1 MNDTLRHL
9 LILIII
15 LGTGIP
21 LIILDLPLLYILVLE
36 AVIGFLLL
44 VLLSPGFGADIK
56 GSVSDLLKISFI
68 RRDKGNKPLFKIP
81 VLKKPKPKK
90 PEPLFDSEDEE
101 EELPS
106 PKSLPGSSFW
116 AFVARFTSGKPA
128 GAKKPA
134 GTARFSDTTAGKN
147 VDVSALALAGELD
160 GGTGRGARGRDPVP
174 VEDPFLSLS
183 SDELETGLLDTID
196 PADLETET
204 VPAPA
209 PEGATP
215 LSDSAPMMDATSGL
229 AIGEADI
236 PLPPQELSAEP
247 AEGEKATVP
256 ETEEYYGLDGSDTFD
271 QNFGEFEDAGIADSG
286 PDAFHLSLV
295 A

>member
-1 MNDTLRHL
+1 M
-9 LILIII
+9 
-15 LGTGIP
+15 
-21 LIILDLPLLYILVLE
+21 
-36 AVIGFLLL
+36 
-44 VLLSPGFGADIK
+44 
-56 GSVSDLLKISFI
+56 
-68 RRDKGNKPLFKIP
+68 FKIP
-81 VLKKPKPKK
+81 VLKKPLQKK
-90 PEPLFDSEDEE
+90 PEPLFDIEDEE
-101 EELPS
+101 KNFPPRKARRVLHFGLL
-106 PKSLPGSSFW
+106 LPGSHQGNLLVQKSRPGLPVFPIQ
-116 AFVARFTSGKPA
+116 RPA
-128 GAKKPA
+128 KMLMYQHWHLQENWTGMP
-134 GTARFSDTTAGKN
+134 GP
-147 VDVSALALAGELD
+147 
-160 GGTGRGARGRDPVP
+160 GRGARSRDPVP

-256 ETEEYYGLDGSDTFD
+256 G
-271 QNFGEFEDAGIADSG
+271 N
-286 PDAFHLSLV
+286 
-295 A
+295 